1 MRRAF
6 SKGQIAP
13 LSEHTAHELLET
25 APVRTMVESAEER
38 GYIEPADLEA
48 LAIELDLAEDEIAE
62 LTQELESQG
71 HEIGP
76 PREEREEAATPAP
89 AAAAESVIGAGDS
102 LQLFLADVGRHKL
115 LTASEEVMLA
125 KQIEK

>member
-6 SKGQIAP
+6 SKGPIHP
-13 LSEHTAHELLET
+13 LSDHTAQELLET
-25 APVRTMVESAEER
+25 TQARTMVESAEER

-71 HEIGP
+71 QETGP
-76 PREEREEAATPAP
+76 PGENPAESAATHAP
-89 AAAAESVIGAGDS
+89 AAPAESVIGAGDS
-102 LQLFLADVGRHKL
+102 LQLFL
-115 LTASEEVMLA
+115 
-125 KQIEK
+125 